1 MIIDD
6 RMQKLNQ
13 RVMLNDEERKR
24 LLRSER
30 PEDRLAAIESG
41 LSRFQLNG
49 LRNDPD
55 QGVRTAAIDALS
67 AALTGL

>member
-1 MIIDD
+1 MIDQ
-6 RMQKLNQ
+6 RMHKLNQ

-41 LSRFQLNG
+41 STDFN
-49 LRNDPD
+49 
-55 QGVRTAAIDALS
+55 
-67 AALTGL
+67 